1 MNVKA
6 AILAIGNE
14 ILEGSIVDSNSSF
27 LASNISRLGVSV
39 ISVQA
44 ISDDFNE
51 IVKAFDYYM
60 KTCDIV
66 LTTGGLGPTFDDL
79 TAEAAA
85 HVIGKKTVFNEEVFA
100 HIRKK
105 LTSRNVAIKESHKRQ
120 AMLPEG
126 CKIYNNPVGT
136 AYGFSIEKHG
146 AYLFTMPGVPYE
158 MEAIFKMHILPFLKE
173 KFKLN
178 EYFSKE
184 IVFSGIPESD
194 VDDAMNEIGIP
205 SDVKCIINVSKGDII
220 VRLRSWKNDSLLE
233 FLDLLRE
240 KLKKN
245 FVGYGRAGVETRLFS
260 VLKERGLTLA
270 TAESCTGGLIAKKMT
285 DISGSSD
292 VFFGS
297 IVSYSNSVKENLL
310 GIKSTVL
317 ENHGAVSAE
326 TAEMMAENIRNLTGA
341 DIGIGVT
348 GIAGPYG
355 GSPEKPVGTVYI
367 AISFNNRVK
376 VEHFVFTGGDRGTIR
391 ERTAKRAIIIAEQE
405 VLAIP

>member
-1 MNVKA
+1 MKVKA

-27 LASNISRLGVSV
+27 LASNISRLGVTV
-39 ISVQA
+39 TSVQA
-44 ISDDFNE
+44 VPDDFNE

-60 KTCDIV
+60 ETSDFV

-85 HVIGKKTVFNEEVFA
+85 QVTGVKTVFNEEVFA

-126 CKIYNNPVGT
+126 CEIYNNPVGT
-136 AYGFSIEKHG
+136 AYGFSIKKHG
-146 AYLFTMPGVPYE
+146 AYLFAMPGIPYE
-158 MEAIFKMHILPFLKE
+158 MEAIFRMHIFPFLKE
-173 KFKLN
+173 MFKLN
-178 EYFSKE
+178 EYFSSE
-184 IVFSGIPESD
+184 MVFSGIPESD

-220 VRLRSWKNDSLLE
+220 VRLRSWKNDSLQQ
-233 FLDLLRE
+233 FSNLLRK
-240 KLKKN
+240 KLDRN
-245 FVGYGRAGVETRLFS
+245 FVGYGRSGVETRLFS
-260 VLKERGLTLA
+260 ALKERGLTLA

-292 VFFGS
+292 VFLGS
-297 IVSYSNSVKENLL
+297 IVSYSNNIKEKLL
-310 GIKSTVL
+310 GIKKSVL
-317 ENHGAVSAE
+317 ENHGAVSSE
-326 TAEMMAENIRNLTGA
+326 TAEAMAENIRNISGA
-341 DIGIGVT
+341 DVGIGVT
-348 GIAGPYG
+348 GIAGPSG

-367 AISFNNRVK
+367 AVTIKDKVK
-376 VEHFVFTGGDRGTIR
+376 VEHFVFTGDRETVR
-391 ERTAKRAIIIAEQE
+391 ERSAKRAIIIAERE
-405 VLAIP
+405 VLAIR

>member
-1 MNVKA
+1 MSVKA

-27 LASNISRLGVSV
+27 LASNISRLGVDV

-44 ISDDFNE
+44 VPDDFNE

-60 KTCDIV
+60 KTSDFV

-120 AMLPEG
+120 AMLPDG
-126 CKIYNNPVGT
+126 CDIYNNPVGT
-136 AYGFSIEKHG
+136 AYGFSIKKHG
-146 AYLFTMPGVPYE
+146 AYLFAMPGIPYE
-158 MEAIFKMHILPFLKE
+158 MEAIFKMHIFPFIKE

-178 EYFSKE
+178 EYFSE
-184 IVFSGIPESD
+184 EMVFSGIPESD

-220 VRLRSWKNDSLLE
+220 VRLRSWKNDSLLV
-233 FLDLLRE
+233 FSNSLRE
-240 KLKKN
+240 KLEKN
-245 FVGYGRAGVETRLFS
+245 FVGYGRSGVESRLFS
-260 VLKERGLTLA
+260 ALKERGLTLA

-292 VFFGS
+292 VFLGT
-297 IVSYSNSVKENLL
+297 IVSYSNDMKEKLL
-310 GIKSTVL
+310 GIKKADL
-317 ENHGAVSAE
+317 ENHGAVSSE
-326 TAEMMAENIRNLTGA
+326 TAESMAENIRNITGA

-348 GIAGPYG
+348 GIAGPSG

-367 AISFNNRVK
+367 AVSIKDKVK
-376 VEHFVFTGGDRGTIR
+376 IEHFVFTGDRDTVR
-391 ERTAKRAIIIAEQE
+391 ERTAKRAIKIAEQE
-405 VLAIP
+405 VLAVR